1 MWTRCDIEPLFHY
14 LAMDLD
20 SRYKAPSLLIQMEF
34 EAMKDMS
41 ITYYLKQMP
50 YCYQRMQM
58 ILYTVSITL
67 KQDQLN
73 KLS

>member
-1 MWTRCDIEPLFHY
+1 MWSRCDIELLFHY

-20 SRYKAPSLLIQMEF
+20 LRYKARLLLIQMEF
-34 EAMKDMS
+34 EAMKEMS
-41 ITYYLKQMP
+41 ITYNFKQMP
-50 YCYQRMQM
+50 YCYQRRQI

-67 KQDQLN
+67 KQDQLY